1 MEKAPQGWSSSYALS
16 METDTANGDAS
27 RGKALSLVQE
37 FEDAIIERFCSV
49 DRRMTHRMDWM
60 PDTTEFADHEEA
72 VRDRIAFFEERG
84 YYLFQEPWLDH
95 EPAKHRFRVVLT
107 FRPTE
112 NNR

>member
-1 MEKAPQGWSSSYALS
+1 MEINAGPG
-16 METDTANGDAS
+16 TDTK
-27 RGKALSLVQE
+27 GKAFSFVQE

-49 DRRMTHRMDWM
+49 ERRMEHRMNWE
-60 PDTTEFADHEEA
+60 PDTTTFRELEEA
-72 VRDRIAFFEERG
+72 IRDRIAFFEARG

-95 EPAKHRFRVVLT
+95 QPANHRFRVVLT

>member
-1 MEKAPQGWSSSYALS
+1 MEADNPAGSTPKS
-16 METDTANGDAS
+16 
-27 RGKALSLVQE
+27 KALSLVQE

-49 DRRMTHRMDWM
+49 DRRMEHRMDWL
-60 PDTTEFADHEEA
+60 PDLTKFSEVEKDI
-72 VRDRIAFFEERG
+72 RDRIAFFEERG

-95 EPAKHRFRVVLT
+95 QPANHRFRVVLT